1 VTVPGWLGLGALAG
15 LLAGWALFGHGKAP
29 EVPAATV
36 AQIAAL
42 RADSAR
48 FRAFQ
53 DSAVKSAAGFLASAR
68 SDTARMAV
76 LAASAARSGHRADS
90 LAAVAAR
97 FPVPPDDSAAAYFRD
112 AYQERSRE
120 ADSLRTANGLAFQAM
135 RGAMATANI
144 CLKAQIEAE
153 GRLSQSE
160 QVNRDLEGVI
170 AKSRKPSR
178 LSLAVAAGY
187 GAMASGG
194 QVRTGPAV
202 LVGLAYSLRFPRLF

>member
-1 VTVPGWLGLGALAG
+1 VTAPGWLGLGALAG
-15 LLAGWALFGHGKAP
+15 LLAGYALWGHGKP
-29 EVPAATV
+29 PSVPAATQARIV
-36 AQIAAL
+36 ALA
-42 RADSAR
+42 ADSAR
-48 FRAFQ
+48 YATSQRAARDSLTAFQ
-53 DSAVKSAAGFLASAR
+53 SHAAAT
-68 SDTARMAV
+68 TARMAV

-170 AKSRKPSR
+170 AKARQPSR
-178 LSLAVAAGY
+178 LTLGLTAGY
-187 GAMASGG
+187 GATLTQG
-194 QVRTGPAV
+194 QVRTGPTLAA
-202 LVGLAYSLRFPRLF
+202 GLSYAIRFPRLF

>member
-1 VTVPGWLGLGALAG
+1 VTVPGWLGVGALAG
-15 LLAGWALFGHGKAP
+15 LLAGYALWGHGKP
-29 EVPAATV
+29 PTVPAATQ
-36 AQIAAL
+36 ARIEAL
-42 RADSAR
+42 AGDSAR

-53 DSAVKSAAGFLASAR
+53 DSAAKSAGQFLASAR
-68 SDTARMAV
+68 SDTARMAA

-120 ADSLRTANGLAFQAM
+120 ADSLRTSNGLAFQAM

-160 QVNRDLEGVI
+160 QVNRDLQGVI
-170 AKSRKPSR
+170 AKARQPSR
-178 LSLAVAAGY
+178 LTLGLTAGY
-187 GAMASGG
+187 GATLTQG
-194 QVRTGPAV
+194 QVRTGPTLAA
-202 LVGLAYSLRFPRLF
+202 GLTYSVRFPKLF

>member
-1 VTVPGWLGLGALAG
+1 
-15 LLAGWALFGHGKAP
+15 
-29 EVPAATV
+29 
-36 AQIAAL
+36 
-42 RADSAR
+42 
-48 FRAFQ
+48 
-53 DSAVKSAAGFLASAR
+53 
-68 SDTARMAV
+68 
-76 LAASAARSGHRADS
+76 
-90 LAAVAAR
+90 
-97 FPVPPDDSAAAYFRD
+97 
-112 AYQERSRE
+112 
-120 ADSLRTANGLAFQAM
+120 M